1 MKKTTRELAIVA
13 ARKNIP
19 DNYTSPIA
27 NAVRDGLVEAYTNG
41 ASTILEEIE
50 NYVFSEIQMKNIIDG
65 HLILVILNEK
75 FKEFKGK

>member
-1 MKKTTRELAIVA
+1 MKKTIRELAIEA

-27 NAVRDGLVEAYTNG
+27 NAVRDGLIEAYTNG
-41 ASTILEEIE
+41 ASTVLEEIE
-50 NYVFSEIQMKNIIDG
+50 KCVFSEIQMKNITDG
-65 HLILVILNEK
+65 HLILAMLNEK